1 MKNLDPRLLVL
12 REEARQRAQAQALA
26 GAAAGV
32 EEVEIFVHF
41 TGPLADLVACGLKNA
56 VTAEAPGEPAI
67 AAGTLPLSRLE
78 DIAAVPHVRWI
89 DPRDLLRPTLDV
101 SLSEIRARNTSV
113 ALEEKGRGVIVGI
126 VDDGL
131 DYLHPAF
138 RDPADSKRT
147 RILTFWDQMGTGG
160 VAPPGFD
167 GLGIEHCRAALEELL
182 NAESPPWTRGFHGT
196 HVAAIALGNGQVSG
210 DPNPVPGKYIGVAPE
225 AELICVGVPAWHD
238 MPPRRHDMPLRRMGH
253 YRDTHICR
261 GFKYIFDKA
270 KALQRPVVINLS
282 MGYPLG
288 PHDGTSPLEKMIDR
302 WIAQEPAG
310 RIVVVAAG
318 NDDGM
323 MACHTEGTVPA
334 GGQASVEINLS
345 REHNSRGQRYSMDLW
360 YQGPA
365 LLSVQ
370 VGVPQDQDS
379 GVPAPTVSD
388 EVLPGGSKLDWRA
401 NPSVPEDQ
409 QTKVN
414 IYSYEK
420 HEWNGCHRIFV
431 EIITPK
437 ERPGPRG
444 IWRLVLKNLG
454 SAAVPFDVWSDQAP
468 FTRYCP
474 RKSLTTPSTAKN
486 VITVGAYMARTDLAP
501 PYDRMSP
508 QPEDQSEVQ
517 GSSPQCNE
525 GVTVSGQG
533 PANFSLRGPARDGW
547 PKPEIVA
554 PGVSI
559 YSALGRP
566 LVPPDCCQPHPE
578 YGAKD
583 GTSMAAPMV
592 AGVIA
597 LMLERNPALTHE
609 QVREALI
616 KTARKPADVSV
627 WPDSRWGYGK
637 INAAAAVTA
646 IQKVSAPEPEPPT
659 SLAKKPMITT
669 PSAKGVSASRARSAE
684 PTRARFL
691 DRERLRALRDALAAT
706 PAGRRWGT
714 LMATHSAEVYTL
726 VNRNRSVTVTW
737 HRNGGPQL
745 VQAFLTSVQNLDQPL
760 PIEVNGRPAA
770 RAMESILAVLRQ
782 HGSPELAADIDRS
795 RDELLRLPGASFH
808 QLLERLRATP

>member
-12 REEARQRAQAQALA
+12 REEARQQAQALA
-26 GAAAGV
+26 GAVAGV

-41 TGPLADLVACGLKNA
+41 TGPLDDLIACGLKNA

-113 ALEEKGRGVIVGI
+113 ALKEKGRGVIVGV
-126 VDDGL
+126 VDEGL

-147 RILTFWDQMGTGG
+147 RILAFWDQMGTGG
-160 VAPPGFD
+160 VVPPGFEK
-167 GLGIEHCRAALEELL
+167 LGVEYDSAALEVLL
-182 NAESPPWTRGFHGT
+182 DAESPPWTRGFHGT

-210 DPNPVPGKYIGVAPE
+210 KPNPVPGKYIGVAPE
-225 AELICVGVPAWHD
+225 AKLICVGVPASHV
-238 MPPRRHDMPLRRMGH
+238 MPPQRMGH
-253 YRDTHICR
+253 HHDTYICR

-270 KALQRPVVINLS
+270 KALQRPVVVNLS
-282 MGYPLG
+282 MGNPLG

-318 NDDGM
+318 NDDGLK
-323 MACHTEGTVPA
+323 ACHTEGTVPV
-334 GGQASVEINLS
+334 GGTATVEINLS
-345 REHNSRGQRYSMDLW
+345 REHNSWGQRYSLDLW

-388 EVLPGGSKLDWRA
+388 EVLPGSSKPDWRA

-431 EIITPK
+431 EIITSK

-454 SAAVPFDVWSDQAP
+454 GAAVPFDVWSDQAP
-468 FTRYCP
+468 FMRYCP
-474 RKSLTTPSTAKN
+474 RKTLTTPSTAKN
-486 VITVGAYMARTDLAP
+486 VITVGAYLARTDLVP
-501 PYDRMSP
+501 PYDRLSP
-508 QPEDQSEVQ
+508 QPEELSEVQ
-517 GSSPQCNE
+517 GSTPQCNE
-525 GVTVSGQG
+525 GATVSGQG
-533 PANFSLRGPARDGW
+533 PANFSLRGPARDGY

-566 LVPPDCCQPHPE
+566 PVPPDCCQPHSE
-578 YGAKD
+578 YGAMA

-609 QVREALI
+609 QVRETL
-616 KTARKPADVSV
+616 KQTARRPADVSV

-637 INAAAAVTA
+637 IDAAAAMTA
-646 IQKVSAPEPEPPT
+646 IQKVSAPESEPPT
-659 SLAKKPMITT
+659 SLAKEPVIAT
-669 PSAKGVSASRARSAE
+669 PSARGISASRARSTE

-760 PIEVNGRPAA
+760 PSEVNGHPAA

-782 HGSPELAADIDRS
+782 HGSPELISDIDRY
-795 RDELLRLPGASFH
+795 RDELLRLPGTSFH

>member
-12 REEARQRAQAQALA
+12 WEEARQREQERTLA
-26 GAAAGV
+26 GAVAGV
-32 EEVEIFVHF
+32 DEAEIFVHF
-41 TGPLADLVACGLKNA
+41 TGPLADLTACGLKNA
-56 VTAEAPGEPAI
+56 VTAEAPGEPTI
-67 AAGTLPLSRLE
+67 AAGTLPLNRLK
-78 DIAAVPHVRWI
+78 DITAVPHVRWI
-89 DPRDLLRPTLDV
+89 DPHNPLSPTLDV
-101 SLSEIRARNTSV
+101 SLSEIGARNASV
-113 ALEEKGRGVIVGI
+113 TLQEKGRGVIVGM

-138 RDPADSKRT
+138 RDPSNSKKS
-147 RILTFWDQMGTGG
+147 RILSFWDQMGTGG
-160 VAPPGFD
+160 PVPAGFD
-167 GLGIEHCRAALEELL
+167 NLGVEYDRAAIEQLL
-182 NAESPPWTRGFHGT
+182 TAESPPWTRGFHGT

-225 AELICVGVPAWHD
+225 AELICVGVPTHD
-238 MPPRRHDMPLRRMGH
+238 VMPPQRTRRMGH
-253 YRDTHICR
+253 YHDTHVSR

-282 MGYPLG
+282 MGYSLG
-288 PHDGTSPLEKMIDR
+288 PRDGTSPLEKMIDR

-318 NDDGM
+318 NDGNRK
-323 MACHTEGTVPA
+323 ACHAEGTVPA
-334 GGQASVEINLS
+334 GGHASVEINLS
-345 REHNSRGQRYSMDLW
+345 REHNSMDQRYSLDLW

-370 VGVPQDQDS
+370 VD
-379 GVPAPTVSD
+379 APPEKKGDPRQVSN
-388 EVLPGGSKLDWRA
+388 EVHPGPPTIGWPA
-401 NPSVPEDQ
+401 NPSAPADER
-409 QTKVN
+409 TKVN

-437 ERPGPRG
+437 KRRGPEG
-444 IWRLVLKNLG
+444 PWYLVLKNLG
-454 SAAVPFDVWSDQAP
+454 SAEVPFDVWCDGPP

-474 RKSLTTPSTAKN
+474 RKTLSTPSTAKN
-486 VITVGAYMARTDLAP
+486 VITVGAYLARTDLLP
-501 PYDRMSP
+501 PYDRLSP
-508 QPEDQSEVQ
+508 QPEDQSEVA
-517 GSSPQCNE
+517 GSIPLCTE
-525 GVTVSGQG
+525 GAKAKVSGQG
-533 PANFSLRGPARDGW
+533 PAKFSLRGPSRDGG
-547 PKPEIVA
+547 PKPEITA

-566 LVPPDCCQPHPE
+566 LVPPGCCETNEE

-597 LMLERNPALTHE
+597 LMLERNPALTHQ
-609 QVREALI
+609 QVRKALI
-616 KTARKPADVSV
+616 DTARRPTDVSV

-637 INAAAAVTA
+637 LNAAAAVTT
-646 IQKVSAPEPEPPT
+646 IQKVPAPAPVPPTPLAKEPASAPR
-659 SLAKKPMITT
+659 
-669 PSAKGVSASRARSAE
+669 SARSVSASRVRSAE
-684 PTRARFL
+684 PRKARFL
-691 DRERLRALRDALAAT
+691 DRESLRALRDALAAT
-706 PAGRRWGT
+706 PAGQRWGT
-714 LMATHSAEVYTL
+714 LMTTHSAEVYTL

-745 VQAFLTSVQNLDQPL
+745 VQAFLTSIQNLERPL
-760 PIEVNGRPAA
+760 PTEVNGRPAA
-770 RAMESILAVLRQ
+770 MAVESILAVLRQ
-782 HGSPELAADIDRS
+782 HGSPELAADIDRY